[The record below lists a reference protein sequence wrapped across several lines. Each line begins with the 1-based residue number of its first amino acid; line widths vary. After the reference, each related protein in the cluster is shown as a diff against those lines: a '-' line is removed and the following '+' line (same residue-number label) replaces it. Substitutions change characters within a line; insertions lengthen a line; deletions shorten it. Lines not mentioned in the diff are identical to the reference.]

1 MAQQSLTNVIINRI
15 MSPVDIRIKDATGRY
30 TAEVNSNNALKVA
43 MDSSSVTIGDATA
56 AKQDAQTA
64 LLTTIDADTSKIP
77 TDPAKESGKLT
88 TIDSTLTAL
97 GALVT
102 TLNGLVTAIKDTDGI
117 KQIVDAVAVTG
128 TFWQATQPVS
138 GPVTPATT
146 ITEYSV
152 TLTNV
157 DTEYSQAI
165 PDGTKKIFY
174 MSTSGQP
181 FRAAYATGKVAT
193 PTQPYEAVGAG
204 VTCSDD
210 GVSLTSKTIYFATD
224 VAGDV
229 IFLRCWT

>member
-15 MSPVDIRIKDATGRY
+15 LSLVGINIKDVTGRY

-43 MDSSSVTIGDATA
+43 MDSSSVAIGDATA
-56 AKQDAQTA
+56 ANQTA
-64 LLTTIDADTSKIP
+64 EIGHLASIAGEDFATQTTLA
-77 TDPAKESGKLT
+77 
-88 TIDSTLTAL
+88 AL
-97 GALVT
+97 NALVT
-102 TLNGLVTAIKDTDGI
+102 TLNGLVTAIKDTAGI